1 MDIFVPDVD
10 LSAFPRRISLIHGK
24 EKGREWWEW
33 WKGERGL
40 VIQRLSPR
48 LPWFVFFQEGDAI
61 RCLERRLTEEE
72 RERGVVAVFC
82 SSKSLTEI
90 CENLKLLGF
99 DVSLD
104 GGEK

>member
-1 MDIFVPDVD
+1 MDIYVPDVD
-10 LSAFPRRISLIHGK
+10 LSAFPRRIPLTHGK

-33 WKGERGL
+33 RQGKRSL
-40 VIQRLSPR
+40 VIQRPSPR
-48 LPWFVFFQEGDAI
+48 FPWFVFFQEGDAI

-72 RERGVVAVFC
+72 RKKGFVAVFC

-90 CENLKLLGF
+90 CNNLKLLGF